1 MLSEYFI
8 LRVDR
13 GKDGGEK
20 LEGDTHSP
28 GSISCKILRKG
39 IRELDRILL
48 GRKKGRGGL
57 DCMFLTR
64 NCGNDKSPLGLKG
77 DLAPTPQMKP
87 STSVTDFSLGLSQP
101 ALFLIEK
108 KG

>member
-1 MLSEYFI
+1 MEGKSWKGTLS
-8 LRVDR
+8 
-13 GKDGGEK
+13 
-20 LEGDTHSP
+20 HSP
-28 GSISCKILRKG
+28 AANSISCKILRKG

-48 GRKKGRGGL
+48 RRKKRTGL
-57 DCMFLTR
+57 GWMFLTR

-77 DLAPTPQMKP
+77 DLATSQMKP
-87 STSVTDFSLGLSQP
+87 STSVTDFSPSLSE

>member
-1 MLSEYFI
+1 
-8 LRVDR
+8 
-13 GKDGGEK
+13 
-20 LEGDTHSP
+20 
-28 GSISCKILRKG
+28 
-39 IRELDRILL
+39 
-48 GRKKGRGGL
+48 
-57 DCMFLTR
+57 MFLTR